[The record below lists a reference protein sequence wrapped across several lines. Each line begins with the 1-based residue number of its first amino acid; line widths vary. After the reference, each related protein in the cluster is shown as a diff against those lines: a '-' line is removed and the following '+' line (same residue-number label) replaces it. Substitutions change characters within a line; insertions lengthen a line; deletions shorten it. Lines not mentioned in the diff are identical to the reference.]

1 MFINDMTKCVGDK
14 TNIALYA
21 DDTKIWREII
31 GWDDHVA
38 LQNDIDHLLEWANL
52 NKMNFHPQKCKVL
65 SVTKHSHDPILPFQ
79 TFFINWVVHSLSM

>member
-1 MFINDMTKCVGDK
+1 MTKCVDDK

-65 SVTKHSHDPILPFQ
+65 SVTKHIVMTLYCLFKR
-79 TFFINWVVHSLSM
+79 FFIN